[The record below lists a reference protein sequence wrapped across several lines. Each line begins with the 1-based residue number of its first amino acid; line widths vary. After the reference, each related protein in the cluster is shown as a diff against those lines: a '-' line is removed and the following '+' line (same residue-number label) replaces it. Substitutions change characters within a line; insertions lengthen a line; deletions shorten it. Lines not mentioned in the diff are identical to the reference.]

1 MKKIEYLAPE
11 SKVLKLNLNKTILS
25 GSPVTGGGESPEP
38 GGEIPG
44 AGPDE

>member
-25 GSPVTGGGESPEP
+25 GSPASGETPEP
-38 GGEIPG
+38 GSEIPG